1 MVAGELVLLNVGER
15 SYEEVDMPK
24 KEAERFLPTAERKAI
39 FLALVE
45 AQDGKMG
52 VVQSRKE
59 IAQQFGISDRQVRR
73 IEQEGIDGEWPPLD
87 Q

>member
-1 MVAGELVLLNVGER
+1 VAGGELVLLNIGER
-15 SYEEVDMPK
+15 ICEEVDMPK
-24 KEAERFLPTAERKAI
+24 NEGERFLPTAERKTI

-45 AQDGKMG
+45 AQDGKMS

-59 IAQQFGISDRQVRR
+59 LAQRFGISDRQVRR
-73 IEQEGIDGEWPPLD
+73 IEQEGIDGEWPPLS